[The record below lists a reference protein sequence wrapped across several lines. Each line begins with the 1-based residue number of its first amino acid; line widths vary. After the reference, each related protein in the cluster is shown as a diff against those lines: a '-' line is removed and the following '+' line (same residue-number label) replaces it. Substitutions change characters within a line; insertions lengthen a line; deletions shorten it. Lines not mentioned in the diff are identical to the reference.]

1 MGFTDI
7 RVPHDENARRRDGV
21 PVHKV
26 DGKVLMSRVEF
37 QCRGLIFG
45 VVRTLY
51 I

>member
-26 DGKVLMSRVEF
+26 DGKVLMSRAEF
-37 QCRGLIFG
+37 RSGVLIFG
-45 VVRTLY
+45 VARTLY